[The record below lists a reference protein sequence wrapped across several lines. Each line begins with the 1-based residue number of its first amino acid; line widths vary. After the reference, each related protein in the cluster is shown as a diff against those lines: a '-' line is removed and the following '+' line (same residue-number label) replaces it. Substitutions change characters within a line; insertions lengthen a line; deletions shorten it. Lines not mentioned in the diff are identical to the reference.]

1 MTRTRGA
8 SAAGVVLKC
17 IVATAAFVLASYLVW
32 GLRRLIVPV
41 SVGGL
46 LAYICRPVVARLER
60 GGIPRGLAVVL
71 LLLIFALVALV
82 GVNSVRAAIP
92 SDIAFLEL
100 RVRALYALNHR
111 YRALMGLDPSW
122 NRGNRL
128 YQLTHRD
135 LDPLMDRVNEMLAL
149 TPDERAQ
156 FVASREHGTDVA
168 SARSNRLLDYDRA
181 NAQAHE
187 MRASRTGGMEPA
199 GKPVDGSAASAPP
212 TSVTK
217 SESPGLGDVLST
229 WIIAPLIFLFL
240 LWDTGSIKRGLL
252 TAVPNRLFEPALA
265 VMADVDEALGN
276 YVRGL
281 FLECCAL
288 GLTVIVF
295 ITIVGVPFRWA
306 IAIGILVGASNV
318 VPYMGF
324 AAALLGGL
332 AYALLAENINP
343 LVPLVTV
350 ESFAIWVVVA
360 VALAELL
367 KNVVYEPI
375 VLGGAVKLHP
385 LVVVVSVLGAAT
397 LFGPAGMFLAIPT
410 ITVVRV
416 LVASSARQ
424 LKAYGLV

>member
-1 MTRTRGA
+1 MSTLSSSPRS
-8 SAAGVVLKC
+8 SA
-17 IVATAAFVLASYLVW
+17 
-32 GLRRLIVPV
+32 
-41 SVGGL
+41 
-46 LAYICRPVVARLER
+46 
-60 GGIPRGLAVVL
+60 
-71 LLLIFALVALV
+71 
-82 GVNSVRAAIP
+82 
-92 SDIAFLEL
+92 
-100 RVRALYALNHR
+100 
-111 YRALMGLDPSW
+111 
-122 NRGNRL
+122 
-128 YQLTHRD
+128 
-135 LDPLMDRVNEMLAL
+135 
-149 TPDERAQ
+149 TP
-156 FVASREHGTDVA
+156 TWA

-187 MRASRTGGMEPA
+187 MRARRTGGMEPA
-199 GKPVDGSAASAPP
+199 GEPVDGSAASAPP
-212 TSVTK
+212 TSVAK
-217 SESPGLGDVLST
+217 SEPSGLGDVLSA

-306 IAIGILVGASNV
+306 ITIGILVGASNV

-332 AYALLAENINP
+332 AYALLAEDINP

-375 VLGGAVKLHP
+375 LLGGAVKLHP

>member
-1 MTRTRGA
+1 VSGA
-8 SAAGVVLKC
+8 RRANAGRVVLKC
-17 IVATAAFVLASYLVW
+17 AVAAAAFVLVSYLVW
-32 GLRRLIVPV
+32 GLRSLIVPV
-41 SVGGL
+41 AVGGL

-60 GGIPRGLAVVL
+60 GGIPRALAVVL
-71 LLLIFALVALV
+71 LLLVFALVALV

-135 LDPLMDRVNEMLAL
+135 LDPLMDRVNGMLAL
-149 TPDERAQ
+149 TPDEHAQ
-156 FVASREHGTDVA
+156 FVASRERGTDVA
-168 SARSNRLLDYDRA
+168 SARSNRLLEYDRA
-181 NAQAHE
+181 NAEAYE
-187 MRASRTGGMEPA
+187 IRARRTGHMEPA
-199 GKPVDGSAASAPP
+199 GKPLGSAASALP
-212 TSVTK
+212 TSVAK
-217 SESPGLGDVLST
+217 SEPPGLGDVLST

-252 TAVPNRLFEPALA
+252 TAVPNRLFEPVLA

-281 FLECCAL
+281 FLACCAL

-306 IAIGILVGASNV
+306 VAIGLLVGASNV

-332 AYALLAENINP
+332 AYALLAENITP

-350 ESFAIWVVVA
+350 ETFAIWVVVA

-367 KNVVYEPI
+367 KNVFYEPI

-385 LVVVVSVLGAAT
+385 LMVVIGVLGGAT

-410 ITVVRV
+410 ITIVRV
-416 LVASSARQ
+416 LVASSARH
-424 LKAYGLV
+424 LKAYGLI